1 MPQRVKVRAQS
12 INQSINQPHNQVHA
26 ATEKLLMKV
35 IPDLAAE
42 LNLLSLRDRERYL
55 DLHDVH
61 KGNIRVMLKPNGA
74 GSKLVLAYHYI
85 CSFLFL
91 YVIAGH

>member
-1 MPQRVKVRAQS
+1 
-12 INQSINQPHNQVHA
+12 
-26 ATEKLLMKV
+26 MKV

-74 GSKLVLAYHYI
+74 GSKLV
-85 CSFLFL
+85 ST
-91 YVIAGH
+91 GESMGS

>member
-1 MPQRVKVRAQS
+1 
-12 INQSINQPHNQVHA
+12 
-26 ATEKLLMKV
+26 MKV

-74 GSKLVLAYHYI
+74 GSKLVSTKTFVLAV
-85 CSFLFL
+85 SKT
-91 YVIAGH
+91 